1 MHNCTQ
7 MEFYGITFYVMCF
20 LPRLKLWFLLLF
32 CITVL
37 SSHSACQHPPHTW
50 GTSGNSLAFV
60 LRRFPSCSST
70 NTNTFLGCVL
80 VLLLHFS
87 AVCFSHQVA
96 ARKPLQVR
104 LSGDSDPGLH
114 AHHGPFRPPPTD
126 GHLLYFQCL
135 ARVSLGHLLLR
146 GGAFISMSRIPGRRV
161 AGCRLCRF
169 ASAIRFMGLL
179 SKGCMHSRSQQQWVA
194 FHSSSLTA
202 VYSAQL
208 NFSFSLIGIE

>member
-1 MHNCTQ
+1 MVFVAILYNCSLQ
-7 MEFYGITFYVMCF
+7 PQC
-20 LPRLKLWFLLLF
+20 LPASLAYLGHR
-32 CITVL
+32 
-37 SSHSACQHPPHTW
+37 
-50 GTSGNSLAFV
+50 GNSLAFV

-114 AHHGPFRPPPTD
+114 ARHGPFRPPPTD
-126 GHLLYFQCL
+126 GHLLYFQCF

-146 GGAFISMSRIPGRRV
+146 GGAFISMRRIPGRQV
-161 AGCRLCRF
+161 AGCRLCGF
-169 ASAIRFMGLL
+169 ASAMRFMGLL
-179 SKGCMHSRSQQQWVA
+179 SKGCMRSRSQQQWVG
-194 FHSSSLTA
+194 FHSSCLPDSSVLSAIKSLFQSDR
-202 VYSAQL
+202 YRIISHYYL
-208 NFSFSLIGIE
+208 HLHF